1 MWMLITPE
9 QVTESQKALGAQLT
23 AWRAAAGLTQAS
35 LAARIRY
42 SRSTVANLEIGRSQ
56 SPASFWQLAD
66 QALSADG
73 ALIAQHRKVA
83 ELQARYRAQ
92 SALAREQ
99 ARMARIAAALPPIAR
114 DDDGPL
120 SSSRQPAVA
129 AGTADPRARAH
140 PATPSN
146 GVHAIVDTM
155 PNTAAP
161 LSAVAD
167 IALTPDEE
175 HRDGVATATLEVMSD
190 GQAMSFRVTRRTLLE
205 LAAGLT
211 ALKAAGPVGASRP
224 TAVDPAVVDHFAE
237 LRALLVQADDKL
249 GGRTILATVEQQ
261 ITQIAALRRQARG
274 HLRDRLLS
282 TEARWSE
289 FGGWLSDDLGDRAA
303 GDRWLDRAS
312 GMAQEADD
320 REFSSYVLARRAQ
333 RMVGTGDDDRIV
345 GLARAASR
353 HPDVPPLVHAFAA
366 VQEAHGSTLDND
378 TAGFQTAMELAH
390 TLVATDS
397 ATDDEHALGSF
408 CTPPYLAA
416 QEGEGWLRLNQP
428 HRAITSFTTAVNHWP
443 DRYRRE
449 RGMYLSRTAHA
460 YLAAAEPEQAATTA
474 DEALTLATTTGS
486 ARVHRDILALARQL
500 KPFSQHPQVRE
511 LLDRVAVTG

>member
-92 SALAREQ
+92 SVLAREQ
-99 ARMARIAAALPPIAR
+99 ARMARIAAALPPVAR
-114 DDDGPL
+114 DGVAPL

-129 AGTADPRARAH
+129 VGTAAH

-146 GVHAIVDTM
+146 GVHGIADTM
-155 PNTAAP
+155 PDTAAP
-161 LSAVAD
+161 LSTVAD
-167 IALTPDEE
+167 IALAPDEE

-211 ALKAAGPVGASRP
+211 ALKAAGPAGASRP

-261 ITQIAALRRQARG
+261 VTQIAALRRLARG
-274 HLRDRLLS
+274 QLRDRLLS

-289 FGGWLSDDLGDRAA
+289 FGGWLSDDLGDRTA

-333 RMVGTGDDDRIV
+333 RMVGTGDDDRVI

-353 HPDVPPLVHAFAA
+353 CHDVPPLVHAFAA
-366 VQEAHGSTLDND
+366 AQEAHGSTLDND
-378 TAGFQTAMELAH
+378 TAGFQTAIERAQ
-390 TLVATDS
+390 TLVATGS
-397 ATDDEHALGSF
+397 AIDDEHALGSF

-428 HRAITSFTTAVNHWP
+428 HRAITSFTTAVNQWP

-486 ARVHRDILALARQL
+486 ARVHRDILALTRQL
-500 KPFSQHPQVRE
+500 KPFSHHPQVRE
-511 LLDRVAVTG
+511 LLDRVAATG

>member
-83 ELQARYRAQ
+83 ELRARYRAQ
-92 SALAREQ
+92 STLAREQ
-99 ARMARIAAALPPIAR
+99 ARMARIAASLTPVPH
-114 DDDGPL
+114 DDDPPL
-120 SSSRQPAVA
+120 SSSWQPAVA
-129 AGTADPRARAH
+129 VGTAARSRAH
-140 PATPSN
+140 PATPSD
-146 GVHAIVDTM
+146 GVHGIADTM
-155 PNTAAP
+155 PGTAAP

-205 LAAGLT
+205 LVAGLT

-274 HLRDRLLS
+274 QLRDRLLS

-333 RMVGTGDDDRIV
+333 RMVGTGDDDRVV
-345 GLARAASR
+345 GLARAACR
-353 HPDVPPLVHAFAA
+353 HPDAPPLVHAFAA

-378 TAGFQTAMELAH
+378 ATGFQTAMERAL
-390 TLVATDS
+390 TLVATDP

-486 ARVHRDILALARQL
+486 ARVRRDILALTRQL
-500 KPFSQHPQVRE
+500 KPFSQHQQVRE
-511 LLDRVAVTG
+511 LLDRVAATG